1 MSPGGQRSA
10 AGAPW
15 AWALLALAL
24 VAFVVIAAVGTR
36 PPANDR
42 EAMLAVAE
50 TVKCPT
56 CVGESVAVSE
66 ASISKTMRGEIAD
79 QLAAGRTPDEIRAYL
94 AQNYGDVVL
103 LDPGTEGVAVLVWVL
118 PLLGLLGAAVGLA
131 VLYRRW
137 GRRGPLEATDE
148 DRRLV
153 ADALSLG
160 EDEAVEA

>member
-1 MSPGGQRSA
+1 M
-10 AGAPW
+10 
-15 AWALLALAL
+15 
-24 VAFVVIAAVGTR
+24 
-36 PPANDR
+36 
-42 EAMLAVAE
+42 
-50 TVKCPT
+50 
-56 CVGESVAVSE
+56 
-66 ASISKTMRGEIAD
+66 
-79 QLAAGRTPDEIRAYL
+79 